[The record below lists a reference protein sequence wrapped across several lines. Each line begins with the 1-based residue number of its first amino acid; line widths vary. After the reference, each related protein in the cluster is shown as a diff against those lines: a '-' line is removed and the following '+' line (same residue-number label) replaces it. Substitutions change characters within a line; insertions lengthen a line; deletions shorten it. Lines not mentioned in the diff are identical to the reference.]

1 MAIEYSDIQL
11 RIQARADGQ
20 SELDVLDQAIVDIKK
35 DLDATA
41 EASKRA
47 AAAQAQTA
55 ASLQQS
61 KKRYDDVRV
70 SLAGAQNELRFLTAR
85 SREAGAAQSDFAA
98 QISAA
103 KDRVQRYRDE
113 MLLARDNL
121 RVVGAEHRNTA
132 AEVRS
137 LAAEQRRLAGVMR
150 KASDE
155 AEKQRDALLPIGE
168 GLKRLGGIAAGL
180 QLGREFIDSNLAIE
194 SLERTMVQLTGSTE
208 AAAKEIDW
216 LKQTSS
222 RLGVQV
228 NDSARAYA
236 SLAAATKGTRLEGE
250 QTHAIFEAVAGAM
263 AKLGR
268 SSADTEGALQAISQ
282 MVGKGTVQMEELRGQ
297 LAERLPGALQ
307 ATAEAMGITTQE
319 LTDMVGS
326 GQVLASDLIP
336 KLTEGLTKLYGTGKI
351 DGTQASWNRLKN
363 SISETFTMI
372 GQDGGVMS
380 GVVVVLDSVNVAVRL
395 AAAGFEFLGKSMG
408 TTAAA
413 IATFDL
419 RHPIESL
426 RRWNAEILETRNAIR
441 EKFKITFDDEFEAKI
456 RKFWGSQTAESDKA
470 KTSAQAVADAA
481 TLAGENAAKAAPS
494 LLSVEAAY
502 SKVSKAAAQATSL
515 AVKSAEARQAEAGM
529 STRLAEAFGTEADK
543 REAAV
548 YAANSNAVALKAVSD
563 ARVAEANAARNH
575 VAAMVAAAGGEA
587 NLTAEQLKGVQAA
600 KDSADAKQA
609 EAEKAVAATE
619 QARIYAAQLE
629 SQSAAVADNSARVD
643 ELKAAMDGAMAA
655 YAAAILAYGEGKAT
669 QDEVTAAQIAA
680 GQAVTAYRDALSDK
694 TAAVLR
700 DAEASRSSHQ
710 ISMAQLSAD
719 QQIARTQ
726 LELARIRGDSRGVQ
740 EAQNKLRM
748 IEIKML
754 QATAEGSRAEA
765 RAILASA
772 EAKKAELAA
781 TGQLTPA
788 RQAEIDRM
796 IASAKLK
803 QIEADKSDQ
812 LAKLQKELADEIE
825 RVARTGGSAGDGLA
839 DSYNRAADASNRLN
853 KSIMDRPNERRPGGG
868 GGGSGGGSGGG
879 GSGGSGGRELTP
891 DQLRAMGK
899 TMREIE
905 DYYINKPEDAKPGL
919 VNRMVSTSS
928 TSNDFI
934 ARNLGLRGEQ
944 VKKFSDAYGQIL
956 DDKMAEFRARFS
968 NTSIWSATDYRNEFA
983 NYEKQAQQQAVRVAK
998 RTDKPQ
1004 ETTKLVTVNI
1014 KAGGRELPVQVRD
1027 DASADNL
1034 LKALEA
1040 AARVAS

>member
-11 RIQARADGQ
+11 RIQAKADGQ

-98 QISAA
+98 QINAA

-113 MLLARDNL
+113 MVLARDNL
-121 RVVGAEHRNTA
+121 RVLGAEHRNTA

-268 SSADTEGALQAISQ
+268 SSADTEGALQAIAQ

-307 ATAEAMGITTQE
+307 ATADAMGITTSE
-319 LTDMVGS
+319 LVDMVGS

-336 KLTEGLTKLYGTGKI
+336 KLTEGLTKLYGTGQI
-351 DGTQASWNRLKN
+351 EGTQAAWNRLKN
-363 SISETFTMI
+363 SISETMQFL
-372 GQDGGVMS
+372 GQS
-380 GVVVVLDSVNVAVRL
+380 GLMKAAALLMDQLGIAVRGL
-395 AAAGFEFLGKSMG
+395 SGAFELLGKIGG
-408 TTAAA
+408 TTIAA
-413 IATFDL
+413 IATFDF
-419 RHPIESL
+419 RHPIDSIQ
-426 RRWNAEILETRNAIR
+426 RWRAEVVLAA
-441 EKFKITFDDEFEAKI
+441 DEIQA
-456 RKFWGSQTAESDKA
+456 RLDKA
-470 KTSAQAVADAA
+470 NGKLSQSAAAQAAAADAA
-481 TLAGENAAKAAPS
+481 AKSGEAAGKSATGW
-494 LLSVEAAY
+494 LSVEAAY
-502 SKVSKAAAQATSL
+502 ARVSKASSQATAL
-515 AVKSAEARQAEAGM
+515 AVKSAEARQAEAAM
-529 STRLAEAFGTEADK
+529 TTRLVDAFGTEADK

-548 YAANSNAVALKAVSD
+548 DAAKSNATALKAVSD
-563 ARVAEANAARNH
+563 ARLAEANAARSH
-575 VAAMVAAAGGEA
+575 VEAMVAAAGGEA
-587 NLTAEQLKGVQAA
+587 NLTAEQLKAVQAA
-600 KDSADAKQA
+600 RDSAAAKQA

-655 YAAAILAYGEGKAT
+655 YAAAIKAYGEGKAT

-694 TAAVLR
+694 TKQVER
-700 DAEASRSSHQ
+700 DAEAARRSNQ
-710 ISMAQLSAD
+710 ITMAQLTAD

-765 RAILASA
+765 KAILAAA
-772 EAKKAELAA
+772 EAKKVELAA
-781 TGQLTPA
+781 MGQLTPA

-803 QIEADKSDQ
+803 EIEAEKSKM
-812 LAKLQKELADEIE
+812 LADLQKELAEELEKVSRKGRD
-825 RVARTGGSAGDGLA
+825 AGGAIA
-839 DSYNRAADASNRLN
+839 DSYRDAADASDRLN
-853 KSIMDRPNERRPGGG
+853 GSIRNRPGEGG
-868 GGGSGGGSGGG
+868 PGYVN
-879 GSGGSGGRELTP
+879 REVNTVSAENSTIA
-891 DQLRAMGK
+891 RANGVAERFVPAFSAAFGPILEEEMQK
-899 TMREIE
+899 MRQR
-905 DYYINKPEDAKPGL
+905 NSL
-919 VNRMVSTSS
+919 VNIGTMGYVQEYQ
-928 TSNDFI
+928 
-934 ARNLGLRGEQ
+934 A
-944 VKKFSDAYGQIL
+944 AYQ
-956 DDKMAEFRARFS
+956 
-968 NTSIWSATDYRNEFA
+968 T
-983 NYEKQAQQQAVRVAK
+983 AVRRAEGAARK
-998 RTDKPQ
+998 AQDKPQ